1 MWVGSGRAAQDLQV
15 LCTLHYTLLGLGP
28 VMQFLLGLGITAV
41 VNMAEG
47 DRWSPVLVDT
57 KLYNQHSQYTI
68 FLKLSILG
76 TGSLLI
82 LSLLQRST
90 TTAR

>member
-1 MWVGSGRAAQDLQV
+1 MWVGNGRAAQDLQV
-15 LCTLHYTLLGLGP
+15 LCTLHYTLLGP
-28 VMQFLLGLGITAV
+28 VIQFLLGLGITAV

-57 KLYNQHSQYTI
+57 ELYNQHSQYTI